1 MNRESSIFKCHRC
14 GTKNRVPK
22 DRIGEK
28 PVCGKCK
35 APLSIGTDA
44 HKPIDVTD
52 KTFHSEI
59 LAFPGPALVDCWA
72 PWCGPCRTVGPVIEQ
87 LASEYAGRVKIVKL
101 NVDEN
106 QQTAARYSIRSIPTM
121 LLFNQGDLVNTLVG
135 ALPKGEI
142 ASHLNSLLN

>member
-1 MNRESSIFKCHRC
+1 
-14 GTKNRVPK
+14 
-22 DRIGEK
+22 
-28 PVCGKCK
+28 
-35 APLSIGTDA
+35 
-44 HKPIDVTD
+44 
-52 KTFHSEI
+52 
-59 LAFPGPALVDCWA
+59 
-72 PWCGPCRTVGPVIEQ
+72 VGPVIEQ